1 MSDPAGTVAGFTNV
15 GHTTTMLTL
24 EESEVAFA
32 RSAAFVLT
40 ERDVVEVVGP
50 DAAGY
55 LQGQLSQNVESM
67 AVGDVAY
74 TLLLQPQGKVDAW
87 LRLHRVGDEHFWMDV
102 EPGFGPRVTERLERF
117 KLRMKADITARTMPV
132 LSVRGPGAAAVADL
146 PLPPDARVLTVP
158 WLVLD
163 APDGQSSGA
172 DVFVADA
179 ASAAGI
185 VAKSIPEAP
194 AGALE
199 LWRISH
205 GRPAMGTELD
215 ESTIPAAAGVVAVSV
230 DFTKGC
236 YVGQEL
242 VARIDSRGNNTPT
255 RLVKV
260 TIDGPQAP
268 AAGSPLTMDDLE
280 VGTVTS
286 AAVSPST
293 GAVALAYVKRGAQ
306 VPGPVT
312 VHVGDSALHGE
323 LTPISSPGG

>member
-1 MSDPAGTVAGFTNV
+1 
-15 GHTTTMLTL
+15 MLTL

-55 LQGQLSQNVESM
+55 LHGQLSQNVNSM

-87 LRLHRVGDEHFWMDV
+87 LRLHRAGDEHFWMDV

-117 KLRMKADITARTMPV
+117 KLRMRADITARTVPV
-132 LSVRGPGAAAVADL
+132 LSVRGPEAEAVAGL
-146 PLPPDARVLTVP
+146 PLPSDARMLTVP
-158 WLVLD
+158 WLASD
-163 APDGQSSGA
+163 GPDGGASSGM

-185 VAKSIPEAP
+185 VAETIPEAP
-194 AGALE
+194 VAALE

-215 ESTIPAAAGVVAVSV
+215 ESTIPAAAGVVEVSV

-260 TIDGPQAP
+260 TIDWPQAP
-268 AAGSPLTMDDLE
+268 AAGSPLTMDDRE
-280 VGTVTS
+280 VGAVTS

-293 GAVALAYVKRGAQ
+293 GAVALAYVKRGAN

-312 VHVGDSALHGE
+312 VHVGDTAVHGE
-323 LTPISSPGG
+323 LTPISSSGG